1 MPKLC
6 VIVASTRPNR
16 AGLSI
21 AEWFVRQAK
30 AHGGFDVEVADLK
43 EIGLPLL
50 DELEHPRLRKYQHE
64 HTRKWSAIV
73 DAADAFALVTPE
85 YNFSSPPA
93 LLNALDC
100 LFHEWSYK
108 PAGFVSYGG
117 ASGGLRSVQMTKMLL
132 TSLKV
137 VPLPEAVSIQF
148 YPQLM
153 DPSGVFRGSEPLEK
167 AATTLLGELLRWS
180 GALRALRA
188 PSGPPAS

>member
-50 DELEHPRLRKYQHE
+50 DEPKHPRLRDYQHE

-85 YNFSSPPA
+85 YNFCSPPA
-93 LLNALDC
+93 LLNALDY

-108 PAGFVSYGG
+108 PAGFVSYGA
-117 ASGGLRSVQMTKMLL
+117 ASGGVRSVQMTKLLL
-132 TSLKV
+132 TSLKI
-137 VPLPEAVSIQF
+137 VPIPEAVTIASF
-148 YPQLM
+148 RELM

-167 AATTLLGELLRWS
+167 SVTTQLGELVRWS
-180 GALRALRA
+180 GALKALRA
-188 PSGPPAS
+188 PAS